1 LQIDAPET
9 GVQVRRVIR
18 KRIRR
23 REPGLDMAVDFNADI
38 AVNLGRSEQPGAI
51 DSEATEE
58 KAQPDRPAAEGN
70 AKERE
75 DS

>member
-1 LQIDAPET
+1 M
-9 GVQVRRVIR
+9 RRVIR

-23 REPGLDMAVDFNADI
+23 REPGLDMVVDLNADI
-38 AVNLGRSEQPGAI
+38 AVNLGRSDQPGAI

-58 KAQPDRPAAEGN
+58 RSQPDHPAAEGN